1 MALRASTMACAAA
14 SKPPTGLI
22 GVLASLKERL
32 ATGKLLRPDVADDV
46 LRLPMEQSKYRTPAP
61 GYVWRFC
68 VGAWRWVGVG
78 ARGEGRPRGLARG
91 ARVGSPGLAR
101 HALAGGP
108 LL

>member
-61 GYVWRFC
+61 GYV
-68 VGAWRWVGVG
+68 
-78 ARGEGRPRGLARG
+78 
-91 ARVGSPGLAR
+91 
-101 HALAGGP
+101 
-108 LL
+108 